1 MLKNLAVLRVEPVHA
16 TDLGSMGAHHDRT
29 AEQDVHVDVSRSHF
43 NMQLIGSGNTRLDAL
58 SVIESAKAAKS
69 GGPVAAEGIL
79 TAGVDYFNDRYAGW
93 REDSNILQ
101 TWIDANLGFLQSG
114 KVGTVTSAVLHLDE
128 EAPHIHFV
136 SIPIAEVRLKNRYGE
151 RTENKISYGAIFADS
166 KKHLAECRKAGTT
179 STDTKLGRLQTEY
192 ARYVA
197 TVGLRRGITSKGKH
211 ETPAEYRKRR
221 ARLEAEAATEVP
233 PMHPIPQRL
242 VEPPVLTFA
251 DRLDVL
257 AHGASAKVMLDQHE
271 KLVAVAGEVVS
282 RGEIARGAAALVI
295 QNAQLKEQ
303 VETLQKSLKEKDD
316 IMQQQADSLKRNGDH
331 MRFIRELEPDKLM
344 QLMNYSKEQLDH
356 IVSSGKKWNAI
367 NVVMQLDNLDFRSAT
382 QALLVATGNA
392 EAVAEAAAEHTR
404 QEVMASI
411 PKENGAIIKQPA
423 KKSSAV
429 IRQEKEVSRELEA
442 IAADRYRIT
451 LMHNDRNKPTIN
463 LGKSRIEGE
472 PEKFYTASEVLELL
486 PTLSYRNAN
495 SYNVFITPIPTDTE
509 HFILID
515 DIKNMEAVK
524 EYQPSL
530 ILQSSP
536 KSQQA
541 LLKVAGSFTSE
552 QLNGYFRGLNE
563 ELGDPKITGVIHP
576 LRLAG
581 FTNRKPKYKDS
592 RGYFPFVSIVESM
605 GGYSEKAMEELSKFT
620 LDIVQSVKEIRK
632 FTDSVNV
639 NQNSKPEI
647 DDNLKRYAMQFYAIA
662 VRNGEQDLSKTDYAL
677 VRTLAENGRTA
688 QEIAATLESCSP
700 SIHLRHKGQVDKY
713 ICRTLATA
721 TKNETVVQPTGKG
734 VRC

>member
-1 MLKNLAVLRVEPVHA
+1 MSKNLAVLRVEPVHA
-16 TDLGSMGAHHDRT
+16 TDLGSMGAHHDRSVEPDSHID
-29 AEQDVHVDVSRSHF
+29 ASRSYL
-43 NMQLIGSGNTRLDAL
+43 NMQLMGTGNTRLDAL
-58 SVIESAKAAKS
+58 SVIQSVKSAKT

-79 TAGVDYFNDRYAGW
+79 TAGVDYFDEHYSGW
-93 REDSNILQ
+93 REDSSILQ
-101 TWIDANLGFLQSG
+101 TWIDANLVFLQSG

-151 RTENKISYGAIFADS
+151 RTENKISYGAIFADP

-192 ARYVA
+192 ARAVA
-197 TVGLRRGITSKGKH
+197 GVGLRRGTTSKKKH
-211 ETPAEYRKRR
+211 ETPKQYRDRIAAAEQ
-221 ARLEAEAATEVP
+221 AVPMQTLTEQL
-233 PMHPIPQRL
+233 I
-242 VEPPVLTFA
+242 EPPVLSVI
-251 DRLDVL
+251 DRLEVMGK
-257 AHGASAKVMLDQHE
+257 GAGAKVMQQQQE
-271 KLVAVAGEVVS
+271 KLVAVANEAVS
-282 RGEIARGAAALVI
+282 RGELARGAAALVI

-344 QLMNYSKEQLDH
+344 QLMNYSKRQLDP
-356 IVSSGKKWNAI
+356 IVNNGKKWNAI
-367 NVVMQLDNLDFRSAT
+367 NAVMQLDNLDFKSAT

-392 EAVAEAAAEHTR
+392 EAVAEAAAEHMR
-404 QEVMASI
+404 EEVIASA
-411 PKENGAIIKQPA
+411 PNDAATTIKPSV
-423 KKSSAV
+423 KKSAV
-429 IRQEKEVSRELEA
+429 HGRQEKEVIRELEA

-632 FTDSVNV
+632 FTDTVNV

-647 DDNLKRYAMQFYAIA
+647 DDGLKRYATQFYAIA
-662 VRNGEQDLSKTDYAL
+662 ARNGEQDLSKTDYAL
-677 VRTLAENGRTA
+677 AKTLAENGRTE
-688 QEIAATLESCSP
+688 QEIAETLETCSP
-700 SIHLRHKGQVDKY
+700 AIHVRHKGQVDKY
-713 ICRTLATA
+713 INRTVATLKTTA
-721 TKNETVVQPTGKG
+721 QPIKNG

>member
-1 MLKNLAVLRVEPVHA
+1 MSKNLAVLRVEPVHA
-16 TDLGSMGAHHDRT
+16 TDLGSMGAHHDRSVEPDSHID
-29 AEQDVHVDVSRSHF
+29 ASRSYL
-43 NMQLIGSGNTRLDAL
+43 NMQLIGTGNTRLDAL
-58 SVIESAKAAKS
+58 SVIQSVKAAKT

-79 TAGVDYFNDRYAGW
+79 TAGVDYFDEHYSGW
-93 REDSNILQ
+93 REDSSVLQ
-101 TWIDANLGFLQSG
+101 TWIDANLVFLQSG

-128 EAPHIHFV
+128 VAPHIHFV

-151 RTENKISYGAIFADS
+151 KMENKISYGAIFADT
-166 KKHLAECRKAGTT
+166 KKCIAECRKNGTT
-179 STDTKLGRLQTEY
+179 STGTKLGRLQTEY
-192 ARYVA
+192 ARAVA
-197 TVGLRRGITSKGKH
+197 GVGLRRGTTSKKKH
-211 ETPAEYRKRR
+211 ETPKQYR
-221 ARLEAEAATEVP
+221 ARITAAEQAVPMQTFTEQL
-233 PMHPIPQRL
+233 I
-242 VEPPVLTFA
+242 EPPVLSVI
-251 DRLDVL
+251 DRLEVMGK
-257 AHGASAKVMLDQHE
+257 GAGAKVMQQQQE
-271 KLVAVAGEVVS
+271 KLVAVAGEAVI
-282 RGEIARGAAALVI
+282 RGELALGAAALVI

-331 MRFIRELEPDKLM
+331 MQFIRELEPDKLM

-423 KKSSAV
+423 KKSSAG

-632 FTDSVNV
+632 FTDTVNV

-647 DDNLKRYAMQFYAIA
+647 DDGLKRYAMQFYAIA
-662 VRNGEQDLSKTDYAL
+662 ARNGEQDLSRTDYAL
-677 VRTLAENGRTA
+677 VRKLTENGVA
-688 QEIAATLESCSP
+688 VQNIAAILLSCSP
-700 SIHLRHKGQVDKY
+700 NIQARHQYSLDDY
-713 ICRTLATA
+713 ISRTITA
-721 TKNETVVQPTGKG
+721 GTKESKNGKHQ
-734 VRC
+734 RPA

>member
-1 MLKNLAVLRVEPVHA
+1 MSKNLAVLRVEPVHA
-16 TDLGSMGAHHDRT
+16 TDLGSMGAHHDRSVEPDSHID
-29 AEQDVHVDVSRSHF
+29 ASRSYL
-43 NMQLIGSGNTRLDAL
+43 NMQLMGTGNTRLDAL
-58 SVIESAKAAKS
+58 SVIQSVKSAKT

-79 TAGVDYFNDRYAGW
+79 TAGVDYFDEHYSGW
-93 REDSNILQ
+93 REDSSILQ
-101 TWIDANLGFLQSG
+101 TWIDANLVFLQSG

-151 RTENKISYGAIFADS
+151 RTENKISYGAIFADP

-192 ARYVA
+192 ARAVA
-197 TVGLRRGITSKGKH
+197 GVGLRRGTTSKKKH
-211 ETPAEYRKRR
+211 ETPKQYRDRIAAAEQ
-221 ARLEAEAATEVP
+221 AVPMQTLTEQL
-233 PMHPIPQRL
+233 I
-242 VEPPVLTFA
+242 EPPVLSVI
-251 DRLDVL
+251 DRLEVMGK
-257 AHGASAKVMLDQHE
+257 GAGAKVMQQQQE
-271 KLVAVAGEVVS
+271 KLVAVANEAVS
-282 RGEIARGAAALVI
+282 RGELARGAAALVI

-344 QLMNYSKEQLDH
+344 HLMNYSKCQLDP
-356 IVSSGKKWNAI
+356 IVNNGKKWNAI
-367 NVVMQLDNLDFRSAT
+367 NAVMQLDNLDFKSAT

-392 EAVAEAAAEHTR
+392 EAVAEAAAEHMR
-404 QEVMASI
+404 EEVIASA
-411 PKENGAIIKQPA
+411 PNDAATTIKPSV
-423 KKSSAV
+423 KKSAV
-429 IRQEKEVSRELEA
+429 HGRQEKEVIRELEA

-632 FTDSVNV
+632 FTDTVNV

-647 DDNLKRYAMQFYAIA
+647 DDGLKRYATQFYAIA
-662 VRNGEQDLSKTDYAL
+662 ARNGEQDLSKTDYAL
-677 VRTLAENGRTA
+677 AKTLAENGRTE
-688 QEIAATLESCSP
+688 QEIAETLETCSP
-700 SIHLRHKGQVDKY
+700 AIHVRHKGQVDKY
-713 ICRTLATA
+713 INRTVATLKTTA
-721 TKNETVVQPTGKG
+721 QPIKNG

>member
-1 MLKNLAVLRVEPVHA
+1 MSKSLAVLRIEPVEMA
-16 TDLGSMGAHHDRT
+16 DIGLMGAHHDRT
-29 AEQDVHVDVSRSHF
+29 ASVQEDHVDSLRSHL
-43 NMQLIGSGNTRLDAL
+43 NVQLIGTGNTRLDVL
-58 SVIESAKAAKS
+58 TDIQKYKQSNKRGKT
-69 GGPVAAEGIL
+69 VAAEGIL
-79 TAGVDYFNDRYAGW
+79 TAGVDYFDEYFPSW
-93 REDSNILQ
+93 REDAEVLKP
-101 TWIDANLGFLQSG
+101 WIDVNMNFLGSGQVG
-114 KVGTVTSAVLHLDE
+114 KVSSAVLHLDE
-128 EAPHIHFV
+128 TTPHIHFV
-136 SIPIAEVRLKNRYGE
+136 SIPVTDVRMKNRYGE
-151 RTENKISYGAIFADS
+151 KYEQRNSYRTMFSDS
-166 KKHLAECRKAGTT
+166 AEYLAECRKAGTT

-192 ARYVA
+192 ARAVA
-197 TVGLRRGITSKGKH
+197 AVGLRRGITSKKKH
-211 ETPAEYRKRR
+211 ETPKQYR
-221 ARLEAEAATEVP
+221 ARIAAAEQAVP
-233 PMHPIPQRL
+233 IQPITQRL
-242 VEPPVLTFA
+242 VEPPVLSA
-251 DRLDVL
+251 LDRLEVMGK
-257 AHGASAKVMLDQHE
+257 GAGAKVMQQQQE
-271 KLVAVAGEVVS
+271 KLVAVANEAVI
-282 RGEIARGAAALVI
+282 RGELARGAAALVI
-295 QNAQLKEQ
+295 QNAQLKGQ
-303 VETLQKSLKEKDD
+303 VEILQKSLKEKDD

-331 MRFIRELEPDKLM
+331 MRFIRELEPIRLM
-344 QLMNYSKEQLDH
+344 QLMGYSKEQVDP
-356 IVSSGKKWNAI
+356 IVNNGKKWNAI
-367 NVVMQLDNLDFRSAT
+367 NVVMQLDNLDFKSAT
-382 QALLVATGNA
+382 QALLVVTGNA
-392 EAVAEAAAEHTR
+392 EAVAEAAAEHMR
-404 QEVMASI
+404 EEVIASA
-411 PKENGAIIKQPA
+411 PNDAATAIKPSV
-423 KKSSAV
+423 KKSAV
-429 IRQEKEVSRELEA
+429 HGRQEKEVIRELEA

-632 FTDSVNV
+632 FTDTVNV

-647 DDNLKRYAMQFYAIA
+647 DDGLKRYAMQFYAIA
-662 VRNGEQDLSKTDYAL
+662 ARNGEQDLSRTDYAL
-677 VRTLAENGRTA
+677 VRKLTENGVA
-688 QEIAATLESCSP
+688 VQNIAAILLSCSP
-700 SIHLRHKGQVDKY
+700 NIQARHQYSLDDY
-713 ICRTLATA
+713 ISRTITA
-721 TKNETVVQPTGKG
+721 GTKESKNGKHQ
-734 VRC
+734 RPA

>member
-1 MLKNLAVLRVEPVHA
+1 MSKNLAVLRVEPVHA
-16 TDLGSMGAHHDRT
+16 TDLGAMGAHHDRSVEPDSHID
-29 AEQDVHVDVSRSHF
+29 ASRSHL
-43 NMQLIGSGNTRLDAL
+43 NMQLMGTGNTRLDAL
-58 SVIESAKAAKS
+58 SVIQSVKAAKT

-79 TAGVDYFNDRYAGW
+79 TAGVDYFDEHYSGW
-93 REDSNILQ
+93 REDSSILQ
-101 TWIDANLGFLQSG
+101 TWIDANVNFLQSG

-128 EAPHIHFV
+128 VAPHIHFV

-151 RTENKISYGAIFADS
+151 KMENKISYGAIFADT
-166 KKHLAECRKAGTT
+166 KKCIAECRKNGTT
-179 STDTKLGRLQTEY
+179 STGTKLGRLQTEY
-192 ARYVA
+192 ARAVA
-197 TVGLRRGITSKGKH
+197 GVGLKRGVSSKKKH
-211 ETPAEYRKRR
+211 ETPKQYRERIAAAEQ
-221 ARLEAEAATEVP
+221 AVAMQTLTEQL
-233 PMHPIPQRL
+233 I
-242 VEPPVLTFA
+242 EPPVLSVI
-251 DRLDVL
+251 DRLEVMGK
-257 AHGASAKVMLDQHE
+257 GAGAKVIQQQQE
-271 KLVAVAGEVVS
+271 KLVAVANEAVI
-282 RGEIARGAAALVI
+282 RGELARGAAALVI
-295 QNAQLKEQ
+295 QNAQLKGQ
-303 VETLQKSLKEKDD
+303 VEILQKSLKEKDD
-316 IMQQQADSLKRNGDH
+316 IMQQQADALKRNGDH

-423 KKSSAV
+423 KKSSAG

-632 FTDSVNV
+632 FTDTVNV

-647 DDNLKRYAMQFYAIA
+647 DDGLKRYAMQFYAIA
-662 VRNGEQDLSKTDYAL
+662 ARNGEQDLSRTDYAL
-677 VRTLAENGRTA
+677 VRKLTENGVA
-688 QEIAATLESCSP
+688 VQNIAAILLSCSP
-700 SIHLRHKGQVDKY
+700 NIQARHQYSLDDY
-713 ICRTLATA
+713 ISRTITA
-721 TKNETVVQPTGKG
+721 GTKESKNGKHQ
-734 VRC
+734 RPA

>member
-1 MLKNLAVLRVEPVHA
+1 MSKNLAVLRVEPVHA
-16 TDLGSMGAHHDRT
+16 TDLGSMGAHHDRSVEPDSHID
-29 AEQDVHVDVSRSHF
+29 ASRSYL
-43 NMQLIGSGNTRLDAL
+43 NMQLMGTGNTRLDAL
-58 SVIESAKAAKS
+58 SVIQSVKSAKT

-79 TAGVDYFNDRYAGW
+79 TAGVDYFDEHYSGW
-93 REDSNILQ
+93 REDSSILQ
-101 TWIDANLGFLQSG
+101 TWIDANLVFLQSG

-151 RTENKISYGAIFADS
+151 RTENKISYGAIFADP

-192 ARYVA
+192 ARAVA
-197 TVGLRRGITSKGKH
+197 GVGLRRGTTSKKKH
-211 ETPAEYRKRR
+211 ETPKQYRDRIAAAEQ
-221 ARLEAEAATEVP
+221 AVPMQTLTEQL
-233 PMHPIPQRL
+233 I
-242 VEPPVLTFA
+242 EPPVLSVI
-251 DRLDVL
+251 DRLEVMGK
-257 AHGASAKVMLDQHE
+257 GAGAKVMQQQQE
-271 KLVAVAGEVVS
+271 KLVAVANEAVS
-282 RGEIARGAAALVI
+282 RGELARGAAALVI

-344 QLMNYSKEQLDH
+344 QLMNYSKRQLDP
-356 IVSSGKKWNAI
+356 IVNNGKKWNAI
-367 NVVMQLDNLDFRSAT
+367 NAVMQLDNLDFKSAT

-392 EAVAEAAAEHTR
+392 EAVAEAAAEHMR
-404 QEVMASI
+404 EEVIASA
-411 PKENGAIIKQPA
+411 PNDAATTIKPSV
-423 KKSSAV
+423 KKSAV
-429 IRQEKEVSRELEA
+429 HGRQEKEVIRELEA

-632 FTDSVNV
+632 FTDTVNV

-647 DDNLKRYAMQFYAIA
+647 DDGLKRYATQFYAIA
-662 VRNGEQDLSKTDYAL
+662 ARNGEQDLSKTDYAL
-677 VRTLAENGRTA
+677 AKTLAENGRTE
-688 QEIAATLESCSP
+688 QEIAETLETCSP
-700 SIHLRHKGQVDKY
+700 EIHVRHKGQVDKY
-713 ICRTLATA
+713 INRTVATLKTTA
-721 TKNETVVQPTGKG
+721 QPIKNG